1 MSTPCVSFSR
11 EALQLYSLARF
22 SHISRVIRRL
32 CLHRIGFLLFLFH
45 GFPPFLAWDT
55 RLDPAFVVW
64 FHGTVGLEL
73 LSLGMEPFRPFHAP
87 ADPGGSS
94 LHCFD
99 LDLVFCIQVKPSSLE
114 ISTSKQHR
122 RTRRMSRIFGGRA
135 AAKVSFGPT
144 RDGTKRA
151 DGWSKD

>member
-1 MSTPCVSFSR
+1 MYRSHAKHCSSVVLLEVPRSLGSQGGFVSIGLVSCSFSMDSR
-11 EALQLYSLARF
+11 LFQL
-22 SHISRVIRRL
+22 
-32 CLHRIGFLLFLFH
+32 G
-45 GFPPFLAWDT
+45 DT

-94 LHCFD
+94 LQWLD

-122 RTRRMSRIFGGRA
+122 HKRRMSRIFGGRA

-144 RDGTKRA
+144 EDGTKRV
-151 DGWSKD
+151 DGWSQD